1 MHSVHTTPCSVG
13 FLVVFIGLL
22 HCGRVHA
29 LMRRCIS
36 SNGRHATAYCF
47 VGGGGAGYVEGG
59 HACNAWAQ
67 FCGWA
72 CMLRVGTGTHATME
86 RALRRLNPCTAST
99 LAVGFK

>member
-1 MHSVHTTPCSVG
+1 MYSTPCSVG

-29 LMRRCIS
+29 LMRRCIG
-36 SNGRHATAYCF
+36 SNGRHATAYC
-47 VGGGGAGYVEGG
+47 VDRGGGAGLRRG

-86 RALRRLNPCTAST
+86 RALRRLGPCNAST
-99 LAVGFK
+99 LVVGFK

>member
-29 LMRRCIS
+29 LMRRCIG
-36 SNGRHATAYCF
+36 SNGRHATGYC
-47 VGGGGAGYVEGG
+47 VDRGGGAGLRRG
-59 HACNAWAQ
+59 HACNARTQ

-86 RALRRLNPCTAST
+86 RALRRLGPCTAIT